1 VRIVT
6 EDKIAEALAAR
17 GELGGTLVTDGH
29 ASRASQPRIVASGNF
44 ATPERLIEL
53 ADGAIESYRL
63 FILNAQVELA
73 DRDGVIFETPFVGPA
88 MRAGGDRLDYLPMR
102 LSLVP
107 QLFVR
112 ARPPDIV
119 LVHTSEIRAGKVS
132 LGIEVNIL
140 PRAIEQARAR
150 GGLVIAQLNPQMP
163 YTLGDAELD
172 CEMIDLALEVD
183 QELASP
189 TARRRNEAAEAIG
202 RNVAALVDDGSTLQ
216 LGIGAIPDAALESIA
231 GRRGLAVWTE
241 MISDGVLALE
251 RAGATDPARP
261 IVTSF
266 MFGST
271 ELYRWVD
278 GNPRV
283 QMARTETSNDPGMI
297 ARQPGMV
304 SINGALQVDLFAQA
318 NASRVGSRIYSGF
331 GGQPDFTAGAL
342 HSRGGHAVIA
352 LPSWHAKS
360 QTSTVVDT
368 IGGQVTSF
376 QHSALVTE
384 QGAAEIFG
392 RSQRAQARLIID
404 RIAHPSAREQLRESA
419 GRLGLL

>member
-1 VRIVT
+1 MRIV
-6 EDKIAEALAAR
+6 AEGRLAQALAER
-17 GELGGTLVTDGH
+17 GSAHHGAASGGAAG
-29 ASRASQPRIVASGNF
+29 AAEPRVVASGNF
-44 ATPERLIEL
+44 ATPRRLIEL
-53 ADGAIESYRL
+53 ADAAIERFRL
-63 FILNAQVELA
+63 FMLNAQVALP
-73 DRDGVIFETPFVGPA
+73 DREGVVFETPFVGPA
-88 MRAGGDRLDYLPMR
+88 MRAGGPRLDYLPMR

-107 QLFVR
+107 QLFGR
-112 ARPPDIV
+112 SRPPDIV
-119 LVHTSEIRAGKVS
+119 LLHTSGIRAGKVS

-150 GGLVIAQLNPQMP
+150 GGLIVAQLNSKMP

-172 CEMIDLALEVD
+172 CEMIDLAIEVD

-189 TARRRNEAAEAIG
+189 AARPRSEIAEQIG
-202 RNVAALVDDGSTLQ
+202 EHVAALVDDGATLQ
-216 LGIGAIPDAALESIA
+216 LGIGAVPDATLHSIA

-266 MFGST
+266 LFGSP
-271 ELYRWVD
+271 ELYHWVD
-278 GNPRV
+278 NNPRV

-318 NASRVGSRIYSGF
+318 NASRVRGQIYSGF

-342 HSRGGHAVIA
+342 HSRGGNAVIA
-352 LPSWHAKS
+352 LPSWHPKS
-360 QTSTVVDT
+360 GTSTVVET
-368 IGGQVTSF
+368 ISGQVTSF

-384 QGAAEIFG
+384 QGVAAIFG

-404 RIAHPSAREQLRESA
+404 RIAHPDARDQLREA
-419 GRLGLL
+419 AARLGLR